1 MSNQWEAT
9 ERRLAQKANTEHNGG
24 DEAELHDPAFNEAD
38 SARLLDELTLALQ
51 RVGIS
56 ARDAANGA
64 LAVNL
69 VMRRHGRVASAQ
81 PAQSEDLRI
90 GRIVATL
97 LDGRIQINAHAL
109 AFAAGLDQVCML
121 GSASNAAARLGVTR
135 AAMTKAINK
144 WCDELGLRIA
154 KFSRPER
161 TRQNCAKAQRKLA
174 IKRTILCFK

>member
-1 MSNQWEAT
+1 MSHHWEAT
-9 ERRLAQKANTEHNGG
+9 ERRLAQKANTEHNSAL
-24 DEAELHDPAFNEAD
+24 DADLPDAAFNETLDA
-38 SARLLDELTLALQ
+38 SLLDEITLALQ
-51 RVGIS
+51 RVGIA
-56 ARDAANGA
+56 ARDSANGA
-64 LAVNL
+64 LAVSV
-69 VMRRHGRVASAQ
+69 VMRKHKRTAANPAQ
-81 PAQSEDLRI
+81 PEDLRI

-144 WCDELGLRIA
+144 WCDELGIRIA

-161 TRQNCAKAQRKLA
+161 TRENCAKAQRKLS